1 MANKFD
7 SIKAM
12 KHSVAV
18 YVPSNCKGIA
28 YDNSAD
34 VRDVQCLLADLF
46 GGASAVSIQGAWLSG
61 EELVTENVT
70 KVYAFAESL
79 SDQALDAVWG
89 CAKLLQVE
97 RHQDAV
103 GVEIDG
109 EFYLI
114 EG

>member
-7 SIKAM
+7 SIVPM

-18 YVPSNCKGIA
+18 YVPSNDKGVA

-34 VRDVQCLLADLF
+34 VKFAQIMLSKLF
-46 GGASAVSIQGAWLSG
+46 GGASAVNIHGAWLSG
-61 EELVTENVT
+61 EELVNESVT
-70 KVYAFAESL
+70 KVYAFADAL

-89 CAKLLQVE
+89 CAKLLQIE
-97 RHQDAV
+97 RHQEAV

-109 EFYLI
+109 AFYLI
-114 EG
+114 E

>member
-1 MANKFD
+1 MNKF
-7 SIKAM
+7 SKM
-12 KHSVAV
+12 SKMSHSVAV
-18 YVPSNCKGIA
+18 YVPSNCKGVE
-28 YDNSAD
+28 YDNSMD
-34 VRDVQCLLADLF
+34 VRVAQCLLADLF
-46 GGASAVSIQGAWLSG
+46 GGASAVSVQGAWLSG
-61 EELVTENVT
+61 EELVTERVT

-89 CAKLLQVE
+89 CAKILQVE

-109 EFYLI
+109 AFYLI

>member
-7 SIKAM
+7 SIVPM

-18 YVPSNCKGIA
+18 YVPSNDKGVA

-34 VRDVQCLLADLF
+34 VKFAQIMLSKLF
-46 GGASAVSIQGAWLSG
+46 GGASAVSVQGAWVSG
-61 EELVTENVT
+61 EELVNEDVV
-70 KVYAFAESL
+70 KVYAFADAL

-89 CAKLLQVE
+89 CAKLLQIE
-97 RHQDAV
+97 RHQDSV

-109 EFYLI
+109 AFYLI
-114 EG
+114 E

>member
-1 MANKFD
+1 MNKF
-7 SIKAM
+7 SKM
-12 KHSVAV
+12 SKMSHSVAV
-18 YVPSNCKGIA
+18 YVPSNDKGVV
-28 YDNSAD
+28 YDNSQD
-34 VRDVQCLLADLF
+34 VKVVQCLLSDLF
-46 GGASAVSIQGAWLSG
+46 GGASAIDVKGAWLSG
-61 EELVTENVT
+61 ETLVTENVT

-89 CAKLLQVE
+89 CAKILQVE

-109 EFYLI
+109 AFYLI

>member
-7 SIKAM
+7 SIVPM

-18 YVPSNCKGIA
+18 YVPSNDKGVA

-34 VRDVQCLLADLF
+34 VKFAQIMLSKLF
-46 GGASAVSIQGAWLSG
+46 GGASAVNIHGAWLSG
-61 EELVTENVT
+61 VELVNESVA
-70 KVYAFAESL
+70 KVYAFADAL

-89 CAKLLQVE
+89 CAKLLQIE
-97 RHQDAV
+97 RHQEAV

-109 EFYLI
+109 AFYLI
-114 EG
+114 E

>member
-1 MANKFD
+1 MNKF
-7 SIKAM
+7 SKM
-12 KHSVAV
+12 SKMSHSVAV
-18 YVPSNCKGIA
+18 YVPSNDKGVV

-34 VRDVQCLLADLF
+34 VRIVQCLLADLF
-46 GGASAVSIQGAWLSG
+46 GGASAVSVQGAWLSSKT
-61 EELVTENVT
+61 LVTENVT
-70 KVYAFAESL
+70 KVYAFADAL

-89 CAKLLQVE
+89 CAKVLQVE

-109 EFYLI
+109 AFYLI

>member
-1 MANKFD
+1 MANKFE
-7 SIKAM
+7 SISSM

-18 YVPSNCKGIA
+18 YVPSNDKGVA

-34 VRDVQCLLADLF
+34 VKFVQVLLADLF
-46 GGASAVSIQGAWLSG
+46 GGASAVSVQGAWLSG
-61 EELVTENVT
+61 EELVTEHVT
-70 KVYAFAESL
+70 KVYAFADAL

-89 CAKLLQVE
+89 CAKLLQIE
-97 RHQDAV
+97 RHQDAI

-109 EFYLI
+109 AFYLI

>member
-1 MANKFD
+1 MANKFE

-12 KHSVAV
+12 NHSVAV
-18 YVPSNCKGIA
+18 YVPSNDKGVA

-34 VRDVQCLLADLF
+34 VRFAQVLLSKLF

>member
-89 CAKLLQVE
+89 MSELIR
-97 RHQDAV
+97 RHREQDAV

>member
-7 SIKAM
+7 SIVPM
-12 KHSVAV
+12 KHSVAI
-18 YVPSNCKGIA
+18 YVPSNDKGVV

-34 VRDVQCLLADLF
+34 VRFAQILLSKLF
-46 GGASAVSIQGAWLSG
+46 GGASAIDVKGAWLSG
-61 EELVTENVT
+61 EELVKESVT
-70 KVYAFAESL
+70 KVYAFADEL

-89 CAKLLQVE
+89 CAKLLQIE

-109 EFYLI
+109 AFYLI